1 MSNLTPQQIELS
13 THWASLHEGAGQA
26 LQWIADTRGNAPRL
40 DSEADSLNLRL
51 HRARNL
57 ARNLGRVAGTPM
69 TVGFFGLSQAG
80 KSYLISALAAASN
93 GQLET
98 RFGEQKL
105 DFIEHINPVGGG
117 KEATG
122 LVTRFTRNAKP
133 SEDPIYPIELKLFSE
148 IEIVKILANTWF
160 KDFDL
165 EHIAYEI
172 DEPRIQR
179 ILKPFE
185 NIHGGTARPGL
196 DADDVVSLWDYLEDM
211 APNSVKHLKHS
222 YWPRV
227 LKLAPLLGVL
237 ERAQLFS
244 ILWGEQRELS
254 RAYEKLAQALHKL
267 GRPSTV
273 YAPLHALIK
282 SNGSGGY
289 SQADSI
295 MNVDILD
302 RFNLPDS
309 IDVRPLVDGRLRNSE
324 SIGLA
329 HLAALTTEMT
339 FRLIDAPSNPVV
351 THLDLLDF
359 PGYRGRLKLREVAD
373 SNQTAASA
381 SNSVSQLILRGKVAY
396 LFERYTDCQEM
407 NALAVCTSSVKQSD
421 VDDVGPVLTRWISK
435 TQGTTAQERGSRAT
449 GLIWALT
456 MLDMR
461 IDGALNLSAAQL
473 EESWNNM
480 IRLTMLERF
489 GKFPWMDD
497 WAGKPFNN
505 TYLVRKPRML
515 AKFMDQAANKG
526 PETAV
531 NAEMRGQIDS
541 LGAAF
546 CANALVQRHVD
557 NPRAA
562 WDGLLVPNDGGIQRF
577 GSSFVGVADIGF
589 KLQRSNEQ
597 LLACRQELLHGLDSW
612 YAADGDGAMAEKR
625 IKAQAMLQALGKRL
639 GSLGELISHLQL
651 PSDNVRDLYLS
662 GVYEQEL
669 VPHDETPEQPPA
681 AASLYGD
688 SSSFDFSDSFS
699 DAFDDAPPPAATAT
713 KGPELEGNEHR
724 FAKAVLKAWI
734 SHLRELPNRQ
744 NLLNLLGLPKPVV
757 EAVVDEIISAGYRL
771 GLAERLSAVV
781 LKRAQSGS
789 RRDQLVERQM
799 LEVQLVLR
807 DFVSWFGFIQTPLAE
822 RPKSR
827 VGSRDHLF
835 NFYSDVPAGQLPQLP
850 PQASN
855 LAQIFLGDWLSG
867 LGEVTLGNAGH
878 SAGREITADQN
889 ERLGRVLKHFQAN

>member
-51 HRARNL
+51 YRARNL

-185 NIHGGTARPGL
+185 DIHGGTARPGL

-211 APNSVKHLKHS
+211 APNSVKRLKHS

-227 LKLAPLLGVL
+227 LKLAPLLGVP

-309 IDVRPLVDGRLRNSE
+309 IDVRPLVDGQLRNSE

-339 FRLIDAPSNPVV
+339 FGLIDAPSNPVV

-373 SNQTAASA
+373 SNQTAAGA

-435 TQGTTAQERGSRAT
+435 TQGATAQERGGRAT

-531 NAEMRGQIDS
+531 NAELRGQIDS

-612 YAADGDGAMAEKR
+612 YAADGDGAMDEKR
-625 IKAQAMLQALGKRL
+625 AKAQAMLQALGKRL

-651 PSDNVRDLYLS
+651 PSDSVRDLYLS
-662 GVYEQEL
+662 GVYEQEPA
-669 VPHDETPEQPPA
+669 PHDETPEQPPA

-688 SSSFDFSDSFS
+688 SSGFDFSDSFS
-699 DAFDDAPPPAATAT
+699 DAFDDAPPPAATAA
-713 KGPELEGNEHR
+713 KAPELEGNEHR

-827 VGSRDHLF
+827 VGNRDHLF